1 MAEMNQRMSATVIIA
16 IIPRI
21 PRIPLISHCRSLG
34 IRPIARRRSLGMRRS
49 AR

>member
-21 PRIPLISHCRSLG
+21 PVISHCRSLG

>member
-21 PRIPLISHCRSLG
+21 PLISHCRSP
-34 IRPIARRRSLGMRRS
+34 RKREAVRDVHAAAR
-49 AR
+49 